1 MRRRTFLPLATALA
15 LTNLMLAQGPPK
27 QPPFKLS
34 VRVEPLFRNITLPQ
48 QPTLT
53 GNDAPGLSRQD
64 QHKSIVEGLQVA
76 HDIAAP
82 DDIAAPKA
90 FQIIREVDSPLSK
103 FCSASI
109 MNYGNVFKAI
119 AGAGFTGFVAMEYNP
134 SKDPMFTLQE
144 VRALYSAAA

>member
-82 DDIAAPKA
+82 KA

-134 SKDPMFTLQE
+134 SKDPMLTLQE